1 MGGSC
6 VLVRSP
12 YPRFQ
17 RAAGPTCYV
26 TVRLVLFI
34 TRDGELISSAG
45 VLSPNVPSTW
55 DTSFI
60 LFAGLTLIHR
70 FYIVHYQ
77 ERRLFLERLFL
88 VQENNKA
95 HCMCSDVNLKYSRP
109 VRDPR
114 MTLTMPENTLG
125 SQSMD
130 VSGRY
135 DTGKIIRQLST

>member
-1 MGGSC
+1 M
-6 VLVRSP
+6 
-12 YPRFQ
+12 
-17 RAAGPTCYV
+17 
-26 TVRLVLFI
+26 
-34 TRDGELISSAG
+34 
-45 VLSPNVPSTW
+45 
-55 DTSFI
+55 
-60 LFAGLTLIHR
+60 
-70 FYIVHYQ
+70 
-77 ERRLFLERLFL
+77 
-88 VQENNKA
+88 QENNKA